1 MTPTAAGPAEMLMST
16 GSELKAKY
24 TAPEKLSK
32 RKKHIKADRQ
42 IFESIS
48 SGQLVSLT
56 TCEEEK

>member
-1 MTPTAAGPAEMLMST
+1 MST